1 MWRVALL
8 ITFLA
13 VVARSLELENPDQ
26 GFVDEDYDAVVIEA
40 QNEKNKEPRQGR
52 QFSFS
57 TGIFRG
63 QFPASTMPLVPV
75 AQTGNYLC
83 FTPSGQ
89 MKLCGRHLVVDG
101 QELEFNNQDGQEQD
115 NSQHGLVQ
123 DNSQHGLVQDD
134 NPHPNKGDGQEQD
147 SNLLHRT
154 RDHHQASPDQILMLQ
169 YLLQKSQP
177 HLKDP
182 QVLDL
187 PIPRHV
193 E

>member
-89 MKLCGRHLVVDG
+89 MKLCGRQFAGG
-101 QELEFNNQDGQEQD
+101 QQPGWSGAGGQQP
-115 NSQHGLVQ
+115 GWP
-123 DNSQHGLVQDD
+123 GA
-134 NPHPNKGDGQEQD
+134 GGQ
-147 SNLLHRT
+147 
-154 RDHHQASPDQILMLQ
+154 
-169 YLLQKSQP
+169 QP
-177 HLKDP
+177 GWP
-182 QVLDL
+182 GAGG
-187 PIPRHV
+187 
-193 E
+193 